1 MEGRGAILRFSC
13 MNGKLVPEALLLEP
27 TETLPISQIKTLPQ
41 PRLNPDYPYNEKLQ
55 EMLAG
60 KQLILDE
67 LPFTLN
73 ELQAHY
79 ENGYLYYRKSIMVEN
94 NRSTCVRCGNQERHL
109 FAAFP
114 CARCREDCTY
124 CRKCIMMGRVSTCTP
139 LVSWSGPVPDYSLL
153 NDPLPIKEQRKEAVS
168 RIEMGQKQL
177 MESTQKNEKEC
188 SLLTDTTPQIE
199 NERSQLPDL
208 SPLKE
213 DMIAPANPTSLLK
226 WTGTL
231 SDGQKR
237 ASSQVV
243 EAIHHSE
250 SLLVWAVCGAGKTEV
265 LFAGINTALLA
276 GKRVCLATPR
286 TDVVLELAPRLKKVF
301 PEFRLLLVWRQR

>member
-1 MEGRGAILRFSC
+1 MVSKASSEGFVTIMEGRGDVLRFSC
-13 MNGKLVPEALLLEP
+13 INGKLVPEALLLEP

-60 KQLILDE
+60 KQLLLDD
-67 LPFTLN
+67 LSFTLN

-79 ENGYLYYRKSIMVEN
+79 ENGYLYYRKSIMMEN
-94 NRSTCVRCGNQERHL
+94 NRPTCARCGNQERYL
-109 FAAFP
+109 FATFP

-139 LVSWSGPVPDYSLL
+139 LVSWSGPVPDYRLL
-153 NDPLPIKEQRKEAVS
+153 NDSYHPHISDP
-168 RIEMGQKQL
+168 
-177 MESTQKNEKEC
+177 
-188 SLLTDTTPQIE
+188 TPGIE
-199 NERSQLPDL
+199 NEHPMQTDL

-213 DMIAPANPTSLLK
+213 EMIASAIPTPLLK

-265 LFAGINTALLA
+265 LLL
-276 GKRVCLATPR
+276 G
-286 TDVVLELAPRLKKVF
+286 
-301 PEFRLLLVWRQR
+301 